1 MSEFYLDENGVIR
14 SAAESRVIPESAKML
29 TGAVPEAYRTLFD
42 TVCIDDADWRGDS
55 KYFDRFTESV
65 RELAALMIIADDY
78 CPAETMSNAQI
89 QRAARDYLS
98 IENSTPEGISA
109 RARECLDTAFA
120 SGANAVIG
128 SADSDSVIAAE
139 FIQDYSDCRLY
150 ISCIFGEWYYAAGA
164 GRLIKVYGEEFT
176 HTLDKY
182 AREYAPRVRTAD

>member
-1 MSEFYLDENGVIR
+1 MSGFYLDENGVIR
-14 SAAESRVIPESAKML
+14 SAAESRVIPESAKIL
-29 TGAVPEAYRTLFD
+29 TGAVSEEYRTLFD

-55 KYFDRFTESV
+55 KYFDRFTENA

-78 CPAETMSNAQI
+78 CPAETMANGLI

-120 SGANAVIG
+120 SGANAVIS
-128 SADSDSVIAAE
+128 SADSVIAAE
-139 FIQDYSDCRLY
+139 FIQDYPDCRLY

-164 GRLIKVYGEEFT
+164 GHLIKVYGEEFT